1 MGVSPM
7 GPSCGMGVPPMGSPR
22 GPGILPRLLSC
33 ALLLALPAT
42 ALAQLGAPHTTL
54 DPAGPQAAHI
64 DRLWLV
70 LLWGCAITFLLVM
83 GALALAV
90 VKHHPAPDTHD
101 LPEPARGR
109 VVRTLSIAV
118 GVTVAVLA
126 WFTAETLLAEHR
138 LRRLQR
144 PDDPEALTILVTGR
158 QWWWQFTYQGA
169 PGRPGDTLI
178 TANELHIPV
187 GRPVHLRLVS
197 ADVIHSFW
205 IPALHGKRDLIPGR
219 ENHLWLQADR
229 PGVFEG
235 QCAEFCGMQHAKM
248 RLLVV
253 AQPEE
258 EFQAWF
264 AAQRE
269 PAAEPRTDSER
280 RGREVF
286 LNTTCV
292 MCHTVRGTSAG
303 SRAGPDLTHLA
314 SRRTLGS
321 AAMPNT
327 RGHLAGWILDP
338 QGIKPGNHMPPH
350 AFPAEDLHPLLD
362 YLESLK

>member
-1 MGVSPM
+1 
-7 GPSCGMGVPPMGSPR
+7 MGVPPMGSPR
-22 GPGILPRLLSC
+22 GPVILPRLLSC

-109 VVRTLSIAV
+109 VVRTISIAV

-327 RGHLAGWILDP
+327 RGQLAGWILDP